1 MRILGA
7 ILVLI
12 GSINV
17 PWSIVAS
24 AEAVASARWP
34 TTAGIIQS
42 SAVQA
47 VSAGGRGGT
56 TYVPTVA
63 YTYEVNGRRLVGT
76 RIWHVK
82 LGFLSVDAREIA
94 ETFTPGSNVI
104 VHFNPKRPNVS
115 LLRPGLT
122 RYSVGWILLS
132 CCTLLLG
139 LVFFSKGGR
148 RQVRSHA
155 VNS

>member
-12 GSINV
+12 GAVNV
-17 PWSIVAS
+17 PWSIAAS

-42 SAVQA
+42 SAVKA
-47 VSAGGRGGT
+47 ASAGGRGGT

-63 YTYEVNGRRLVGT
+63 YTYEVDGSRLVGT
-76 RIWHVK
+76 RIWHMEF
-82 LGFLSVDAREIA
+82 GFLSADAREIA
-94 ETFTPGSNVI
+94 ETLAPGSNVT

-122 RYSVGWILLS
+122 RYSVGWILVS
-132 CCTLLLG
+132 FFALLLG
-139 LVFFSKGGR
+139 LVFFFKGGR